1 MNGNLK
7 KLIDNAQRVQ
17 ETRAKAI
24 RSTRTVVV
32 KRLKEIGCGEV
43 TIEKPLVTVL
53 IGANQRGGDS
63 LYTLS
68 ESMTFPDLNN
78 KELQQAYGVNNK
90 RALLKK
96 IFTEEELGDLIEVLG
111 NLINTNATLEK
122 KVADIKN

>member
-1 MNGNLK
+1 MNENLK
-7 KLIDNAQRVQ
+7 KLIDNAQKIQ
-17 ETRAKAI
+17 ETRVKAV
-24 RSTRTVVV
+24 RSTRSVVV
-32 KRLKEIGCGEV
+32 KRLEEIGCGEV

-53 IGANQRGGDS
+53 IAASQRGGDS

-68 ESMTFPDLNN
+68 ESMISPALDDKDLQ
-78 KELQQAYGVNNK
+78 KAYGVNNK

-111 NLINTNATLEK
+111 NLINTTATIDK